1 MKAQYIAAASGIAI
15 IYPMIMLRRKIHNK
29 MKERQDQAQS
39 ILNTVQCQKPQYTQE
54 NKTQTMIFDTNK
66 AIDYF
71 KTQLNKYGFGSCGPR
86 GFLGSF
92 TSHLKLEKDLE
103 DYYDATSIIFSSFAS
118 TIQSSLSSVVP
129 DFVICFDNCSPEIR
143 RLQESQKVIIISE
156 ADFIAK
162 KFSAELTQL
171 LAQPMNAWVVFDSTS
186 LSVELMNVCNQ
197 FKLRTLMNE
206 KGFLQLGKTKRGT
219 AEHLNDKAGKEV
231 ISNRDI
237 DLITTSFEDTFGIP
251 GGACSGAMLL
261 IGNMR
266 TAALGYCYS
275 ASQSPSLVAVIR
287 WMMREIL
294 NEK

>member
-1 MKAQYIAAASGIAI
+1 MKHIITSASISMAVTTAFL
-15 IYPMIMLRRKIHNK
+15 YRRHSKK
-29 MKERQDQAQS
+29 AKQAMKEQQAKLIKQ
-39 ILNTVQCQKPQYTQE
+39 I
-54 NKTQTMIFDTNK
+54 KTIRPEMSNSTTEPKMIFDTNK
-66 AIDYF
+66 ALDYF
-71 KTQLNKYGFGSCGPR
+71 KTQLDKYGFGSCGPR

-92 TSHLKLEKDLE
+92 TSHLMLEKDLE
-103 DYYDATSIIFSSFAS
+103 DYYDAPSIIFSSFAS

-129 DFVICFDNCSPEIR
+129 DFVICFDNCSPEVR

-156 ADFIAK
+156 ADFLAK

-186 LSVELMNVCNQ
+186 LSVELMKVCNQ

-287 WMMREIL
+287 WMMRDIL
-294 NEK
+294 CKK